1 MECFMV
7 CLRKFKNSPAAL
19 KRVEELNRALNT
31 SGITD
36 REHFQCRVEITRLAN
51 SLLNHHRGEYNGKL
65 LFGLTKWTHVKEMV
79 VELDRWV
86 DELNEE
92 AWQQGGVG

>member
-7 CLRKFKNSPAAL
+7 CLRKFKNSPAVL